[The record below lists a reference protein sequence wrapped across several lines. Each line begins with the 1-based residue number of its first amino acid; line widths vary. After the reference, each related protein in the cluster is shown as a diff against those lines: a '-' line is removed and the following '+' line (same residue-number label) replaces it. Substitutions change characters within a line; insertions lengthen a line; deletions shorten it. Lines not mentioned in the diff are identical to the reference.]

1 VTDHPSDVEPAA
13 DLPNPRMRRREIKDT
28 LLADEPPRTLGLLI
42 AVVAVLLAVAVI
54 IGWSMTYQQT
64 LAVTVDL
71 RADAGQHLHGLA
83 WLPAEQ
89 IVQVRDGQRVVVD
102 LQSPMG
108 NSKILGQVVEVSPE
122 AKDGLYEVRIEFP
135 DVQPISALPEQG
147 QFRSGQD
154 TATIFTQKIRVFV
167 RVFSV
172 FRTLYERRN

>member
-1 VTDHPSDVEPAA
+1 VTDHPTGA
-13 DLPNPRMRRREIKDT
+13 DSGADPNPRMRRRENKDT
-28 LLADEPPRTLGLLI
+28 LLADEPPRALGLLI
-42 AVVAVLLAVAVI
+42 AAVAVLLAVAVV
-54 IGWSMTYQQT
+54 IGWPMTYQQT

-102 LQSPMG
+102 LQAAAG
-108 NSKILGQVVEVSPE
+108 YSKIAGQIAEVSPE

-135 DVQPISALPEQG
+135 DAQLISAFLDQG
-147 QFRSGQD
+147 QFRGGQD
-154 TATIFTQKIRVFV
+154 QATIFTQKIRVFV